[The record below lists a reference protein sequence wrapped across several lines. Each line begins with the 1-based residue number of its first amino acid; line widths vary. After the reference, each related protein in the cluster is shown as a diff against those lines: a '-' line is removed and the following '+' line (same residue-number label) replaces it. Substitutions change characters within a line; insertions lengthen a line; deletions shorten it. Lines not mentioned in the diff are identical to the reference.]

1 MSAVARRFLLAL
13 GLLTP
18 ALSLSAPADPV
29 TEVVPLTAR
38 TPDELVPIIS
48 ALAGNDGS
56 VTAFAGQL
64 VIRATPERMAE
75 IRRVLT
81 EIDHPARRL
90 VIHVRRRDAHGP
102 ETGDADRGRL
112 ATRGAGESVQRV
124 LALEGHAAD
133 LQAGVSEPVAVG
145 DAYWGGWMRGQE
157 RVIAYRDATTGF
169 RVVPRLA
176 GEDVTLEI
184 VQHAVRSAGGAP
196 TPPFTVQGAETT
208 VRGRLGEWIPL
219 AASASVTRSGRGPA
233 RAYGTRR
240 EGDVRIDVMV
250 EVLPDR

>member
-38 TPDELVPIIS
+38 TPDELVPMIS

-90 VIHVRRRDAHGP
+90 VIHVRRRDAHVRDDP
-102 ETGDADRGRL
+102 EAPGEQDGRQ
-112 ATRGAGESVQRV
+112 AEQDFAAGLSVNS
-124 LALEGHAAD
+124 
-133 LQAGVSEPVAVG
+133 GV
-145 DAYWGGWMRGQE
+145 D
-157 RVIAYRDATTGF
+157 
-169 RVVPRLA
+169 PR
-176 GEDVTLEI
+176 
-184 VQHAVRSAGGAP
+184 
-196 TPPFTVQGAETT
+196 
-208 VRGRLGEWIPL
+208 
-219 AASASVTRSGRGPA
+219 ASG
-233 RAYGTRR
+233 
-240 EGDVRIDVMV
+240 
-250 EVLPDR
+250 